1 MNNDEINKQINQ
13 AFITHFKRYMITNP
27 YEQIDV
33 IKQVL
38 NGDFNYITRYNGARD
53 ILEYYGVS
61 IIKKCIFESSIVRFD
76 PHLAQYKANMPKLK
90 NNINKN
96 SVAYRILNFIE
107 SINKNIIPEKEI
119 KYILNNLDKYFI
131 DFYAEG
137 LSLQLQTELQQNHSL
152 NQATQPKLSQSA
164 IKLIN
169 ETDKIYNEMHIKNQ
183 KSKIS
188 SPPKPIEQEK
198 KSANNII
205 PIDINNINNVDFNA
219 MSKTQIQNCLIDTQI
234 IHTLL
239 TTPITQERT
248 YPKLGELLIQAQSL
262 SIEDKYYV
270 LFTNG
275 YVANVLLSEIRKTRN
290 NIQQSNFTDT
300 KFNII
305 VTYLTHMPSIISK
318 FLNDPATTKTL
329 SYTDDVRPIF
339 YQTPKLMNQVINN
352 LNIEITSQKRI
363 IEQYQTKLMS
373 LEHKRMTN
381 IISVQEYRNQTK
393 QINQELMEPEF
404 RISTMEKNVNQIDK
418 LKHLK
423 TQTPQKISQPQ
434 NKQPS
439 TSNFHTVESQQD
451 IQQKQSKKN
460 YDKAKQIYNNIS
472 SSQTVVN
479 NIQGKDSKEIDAD
492 LDDFDKQERQ
502 ILNAKHFTDE
512 QKKRMIEELYTKFD
526 NYVEQNPET
535 QKSK

>member
-1 MNNDEINKQINQ
+1 
-13 AFITHFKRYMITNP
+13 MITNP

-329 SYTDDVRPIF
+329 SYIDDVRPIF

-352 LNIEITSQKRI
+352 LNIEITSQKQI

-434 NKQPS
+434 NKRPS